1 MNYAIEQ
8 GLSTK
13 NRKLNLDDEKEIE
26 ELKALVSYVMGERKS
41 DLAMR
46 GELIM
51 MMVDLCV
58 AEDMERSDLEECL
71 LDYMDQKFNMMLE
84 DNSAREIAN
93 ALMKIRGEL
102 IQSVMSKSTLE
113 SAELQKLREFNESK
127 NEARKRREEREKEIE
142 REGRTAEDDSS
153 SSGEEEEDGEEEKE
167 PPKLQPAQP
176 KGPVIDDDG
185 FEVVTKKG
193 GRRK

>member
-127 NEARKRREEREKEIE
+127 NEARKRREKREMEIE
-142 REGRTAEDDSS
+142 LEGRTGEEDS
-153 SSGEEEEDGEEEKE
+153 SSGEEDGEEDGEEEKE
-167 PPKLQPAQP
+167 PPKLQPA
-176 KGPVIDDDG
+176 
-185 FEVVTKKG
+185 
-193 GRRK
+193 

>member
-13 NRKLNLDDEKEIE
+13 NRKLNLEDEKEIE
-26 ELKALVSYVMGERKS
+26 ELKALVSYINGERKS
-41 DLAMR
+41 DLALR

-58 AEDMERSDLEECL
+58 AEDMERTDLEECL
-71 LDYMDQKFNMMLE
+71 LDFMDLKFNMMLE

-102 IQSVMSKSTLE
+102 IQSVMS
-113 SAELQKLREFNESK
+113 
-127 NEARKRREEREKEIE
+127 
-142 REGRTAEDDSS
+142 
-153 SSGEEEEDGEEEKE
+153 
-167 PPKLQPAQP
+167 
-176 KGPVIDDDG
+176 
-185 FEVVTKKG
+185 
-193 GRRK
+193 